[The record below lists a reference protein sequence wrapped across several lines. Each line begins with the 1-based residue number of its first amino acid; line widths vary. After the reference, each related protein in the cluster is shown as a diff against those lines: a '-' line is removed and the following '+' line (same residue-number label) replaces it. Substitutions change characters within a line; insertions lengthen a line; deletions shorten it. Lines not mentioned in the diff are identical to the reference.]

1 MHINMMTLTTCLQ
14 VAESTTMTTTG
25 SDAEARPHRPLVSA
39 VRVILRQKAT
49 ADEARLGHAVAVAV
63 AVAVAAEAEA
73 EARIVGHIRTAGTA
87 RLETKVTVDET
98 TVETATEGQT
108 GEIVA
113 AIATGI
119 GTGEIIAATA
129 NRMIAR
135 GPAGTAEIGMRCSL
149 TAVAAKIQT
158 GRPPIQAAEAPTQS

>member
-1 MHINMMTLTTCLQ
+1 MHINTTMLTTCLQ
-14 VAESTTMTTTG
+14 VAESTAMTTTG

-49 ADEARLGHAVAVAV
+49 AGEARLGHAVAVA
-63 AVAVAAEAEA
+63 AEAEVRTVA
-73 EARIVGHIRTAGTA
+73 GVTTAGIA

-119 GTGEIIAATA
+119 GTGEIIAATS

-135 GPAGTAEIGMRCSL
+135 GPAGTAETEMRL
-149 TAVAAKIQT
+149 HQTAAATVETGPPLRAVQAVMQT
-158 GRPPIQAAEAPTQS
+158 

>member
-1 MHINMMTLTTCLQ
+1 MHINMMMLTTCLQ
-14 VAESTTMTTTG
+14 VAESTAMTTTG

-63 AVAVAAEAEA
+63 AAEAEVRTVA
-73 EARIVGHIRTAGTA
+73 GVTTAGIA

-135 GPAGTAEIGMRCSL
+135 GPTGTAETEMRL
-149 TAVAAKIQT
+149 HQTAAATVETGPPLQAVQAVMQT
-158 GRPPIQAAEAPTQS
+158 